1 VELLPFTNLYKNARR
16 GSEEDEKLLNEL
28 GAFYTSRAL
37 AKPGAF
43 RAWKEAEGNF
53 TYPGEKKEET

>member
-1 VELLPFTNLYKNARR
+1 VDLLPFTKLYKEARR

-37 AKPGAF
+37 AKPGKF
-43 RAWKEAEGNF
+43 REMKKHEGNF
-53 TYPGEKKEET
+53 TYPGEKREA